1 MLENLLPAPVIFLV
15 VIGILVWVFLELT
28 RHGRLMYAIGSNE
41 RAASLTGTNVNNY
54 KILAY
59 MISGV
64 LASIGGMLLA
74 ARLGRGDIA
83 SGTNLLLDAVAAA
96 LIGFAVLGAAK
107 PNAFGTAMGA
117 LFVGILLQ
125 GLTMMNAPYYTQDF
139 IKGLVL
145 GHRPCL
151 HLLAFG
157 PEGRRPLSK
166 TNHLTE
172 ENSMKIIRRKAL
184 ALFAGLAAAAVTL
197 PAGFAAAADMPAP
210 LDNPGDVK
218 IALVRYLSTGDFF
231 QAYLSGVEKQ
241 AEALGVDLRVLDS
254 RQDAAL
260 QADMVDQ
267 AIALGVDGIIIQH
280 GLTESMK
287 EAAQRA
293 VDAGIKVV
301 AFDVNVENPAI
312 PQIEQSDY
320 LLGKLALEQ
329 AIKDNGTDW
338 KAGYVYVP
346 GIAPLDRRHVAWEEV
361 KAANP
366 GIVEAAQMGTLD
378 NPIANSNANQAR
390 SVLQANPDIS
400 VFFAPY
406 DEFAKGVKIAV
417 DEAGMSQ
424 DIKIYSADVSTADI
438 SAMREPDSAWAAT
451 VATNPAVVGEV
462 SVRALAIMLTG
473 GEPGAQVVVPP
484 TLITQDFLIENDI
497 KNMEEL
503 SAKMPQFA
511 HADVAMTD
519 WMPLP
524 AR

>member
-1 MLENLLPAPVIFLV
+1 MN
-15 VIGILVWVFLELT
+15 ILRRTALGLIAGAT
-28 RHGRLMYAIGSNE
+28 T
-41 RAASLTGTNVNNY
+41 AAF
-54 KILAY
+54 
-59 MISGV
+59 
-64 LASIGGMLLA
+64 SIGT
-74 ARLGRGDIA
+74 
-83 SGTNLLLDAVAAA
+83 S
-96 LIGFAVLGAAK
+96 FA
-107 PNAFGTAMGA
+107 
-117 LFVGILLQ
+117 Q
-125 GLTMMNAPYYTQDF
+125 
-139 IKGLVL
+139 
-145 GHRPCL
+145 
-151 HLLAFG
+151 
-157 PEGRRPLSK
+157 S
-166 TNHLTE
+166 
-172 ENSMKIIRRKAL
+172 
-184 ALFAGLAAAAVTL
+184 
-197 PAGFAAAADMPAP
+197 MPAP

-231 QAYLSGVEKQ
+231 QAYLSGVEQQ
-241 AEALGVDLRVLDS
+241 AKALGVDLRVFDS

-267 AIALGVDGIIIQH
+267 AIALGVDGIVIQH

-293 VDAGIKVV
+293 VEAGIKVV
-301 AFDVNVENPAI
+301 AFDVNVENESI

-329 AIKDNGTDW
+329 AIKDNGTEW
-338 KAGYVYVP
+338 MAGYVYVP

-366 GIVEAAQMGTLD
+366 GIVEKAQMGTLD

-417 DEAGMSQ
+417 DESGMTQ
-424 DIKIYSADVSTADI
+424 DVSIYSADVSTADI
-438 SAMREPDSAWAAT
+438 SAMREPDSAWKAT

-473 GEPGAQVVVPP
+473 GNPGAQVVVPP
-484 TLITQDFLIENDI
+484 TLITQDFLNQNDI
-497 KNMEEL
+497 KNMEDL

-524 AR
+524 PR

>member
-1 MLENLLPAPVIFLV
+1 M
-15 VIGILVWVFLELT
+15 
-28 RHGRLMYAIGSNE
+28 
-41 RAASLTGTNVNNY
+41 
-54 KILAY
+54 KILRR
-59 MISGV
+59 SV
-64 LASIGGMLLA
+64 LGLFASVAVGAATIG
-74 ARLGRGDIA
+74 
-83 SGTNLLLDAVAAA
+83 T
-96 LIGFAVLGAAK
+96 GFA
-107 PNAFGTAMGA
+107 
-117 LFVGILLQ
+117 Q
-125 GLTMMNAPYYTQDF
+125 
-139 IKGLVL
+139 
-145 GHRPCL
+145 
-151 HLLAFG
+151 
-157 PEGRRPLSK
+157 S
-166 TNHLTE
+166 
-172 ENSMKIIRRKAL
+172 
-184 ALFAGLAAAAVTL
+184 
-197 PAGFAAAADMPAP
+197 MPAP

-241 AEALGVDLRVLDS
+241 AEAIGLDLRIFDS

-280 GLTESMK
+280 GLTESMQ

-301 AFDVNVENPAI
+301 AFDVNVENEAI

-320 LLGKLALEQ
+320 LLGKMALEQ
-329 AIKDNGTDW
+329 AIKDNGTEW
-338 KAGYVYVP
+338 NAGYVYVP

-366 GIVEAAQMGTLD
+366 GIVEKAQMGTLD

-390 SVLQANPDIS
+390 SVLQANQDIT

-406 DEFAKGVKIAV
+406 DEFAKGIKIAV
-417 DEAGMSQ
+417 DEAGLTS
-424 DIKIYSADVSTADI
+424 DVSIYSADVSTADI
-438 SAMREPDSAWAAT
+438 SAMREPDSAWKAT

-473 GEPGAQVVVPP
+473 ENPGAQVVVPP
-484 TLITQDFLIENDI
+484 TLITQAFLNENDI
-497 KNMEEL
+497 KNMEDL
-503 SAKMPQFA
+503 SANMPQFA
-511 HADVAMTD
+511 HADVAMTE